1 HGVELL
7 DVYLGPSGVLTGSAR
22 LAQEAKDQAEEAPPT
37 QRDVQRQQTEAQAK
51 RKALD
56 AQFDF
61 SEIVGEHPDLL
72 KVLSTVGR
80 VAGTRA
86 PVLIL
91 GESGT
96 GKELIADAIHRN
108 SPRAGKAAVKINMG
122 AITSTLFES
131 EMFGHVRGSFTD
143 AKVDRKGH
151 VASAHGSTL
160 FLDEIGELNRAD
172 QVKLLRVLQEKEFE
186 RLGSNKVQKC
196 DVRLIAATNRKL
208 DEEIEKGKFRSDLYY
223 RLNVLPIYIPP
234 LRDRQEDIPLLV
246 QVFIEQFNRKS
257 GKNIQSISKA
267 TLDKLMNYHWPGN
280 VRELENIIERAHVL
294 STGSKLDIGNWFKP
308 ASDIQSSQDELLSM
322 DDNEKA
328 HILRVIKLTRWK
340 IRGENG
346 AAEILKINPSTLE
359 SRMKKLGIERPV

>member
-1 HGVELL
+1 
-7 DVYLGPSGVLTGSAR
+7 
-22 LAQEAKDQAEEAPPT
+22 
-37 QRDVQRQQTEAQAK
+37 
-51 RKALD
+51 
-56 AQFDF
+56 
-61 SEIVGEHPDLL
+61 
-72 KVLSTVGR
+72 
-80 VAGTRA
+80 
-86 PVLIL
+86 
-91 GESGT
+91 
-96 GKELIADAIHRN
+96 
-108 SPRAGKAAVKINMG
+108 M
-122 AITSTLFES
+122 
-131 EMFGHVRGSFTD
+131 
-143 AKVDRKGH
+143 
-151 VASAHGSTL
+151 
-160 FLDEIGELNRAD
+160 DEIGELPL
-172 QVKLLRVLQEKEFE
+172 QLQPKLLRVLQEKEFE